1 MEAIDSSE
9 SHAFYYVLDRVTGK
23 FISGQAFA
31 RQMGAKGL
39 DSEGHP
45 VVILGTDPSPE
56 GVLRS
61 ALIHLALLIGPRPLL
76 IPRQIC
82 SL

>member
-1 MEAIDSSE
+1 MVGGQMRKLLIQANRN
-9 SHAFYYVLDRVTGK
+9 AFYYVLDRVTGK

-31 RQMGAKGL
+31 RQTWAKGL

-45 VVILGTDPSPE
+45 VVILGTDPSP
-56 GVLRS
+56 
-61 ALIHLALLIGPRPLL
+61 GPRPLL
-76 IPRQIC
+76 IARQIC